1 MKEEKYKNLLSKLVK
16 LEPSKG
22 LESKILLRIAA
33 EEKKAAKA
41 NAVYSWAGTATSL
54 GLSIWAGI
62 YLAKSFKE
70 SGFWEYFSLLI
81 SENAAIAGYWK
92 ELSFSLAESMPIL
105 GMMAMLSSLALLI
118 WSLSKALKNRS
129 GLNLIFA

>member
-1 MKEEKYKNLLSKLVK
+1 MKEEKYKNLLSKLAK

-33 EEKKAAKA
+33 EEKKAAKIS
-41 NAVYSWAGTATSL
+41 AVYSWGSAVASL
-54 GLSIWAGI
+54 GLSVWAGI

-92 ELSFSLAESMPIL
+92 ELTFSLAESLPIL
-105 GMMAMLSSLALLI
+105 GTMAMLSSLALLI
-118 WSLSKALKNRS
+118 WSLSKAFKNRS
-129 GLNLIFA
+129 ALNLIFA